1 MNKSENNEEFQ
12 SNIVTKLASKFY
24 DIQNIHI
31 YKGVLWILGEFTPKG
46 LVESTLSA
54 IIRSI
59 GTLPI
64 EDKKE
69 VKKVEESKVENK

>member
-12 SNIVTKLASKFY
+12 SNIVTKLTSKFY

-31 YKGVLWILGEFTPKG
+31 YIGVIWILGEFTPKG
-46 LVESTLSA
+46 LFESTLSA

>member
-1 MNKSENNEEFQ
+1 M
-12 SNIVTKLASKFY
+12 
-24 DIQNIHI
+24 
-31 YKGVLWILGEFTPKG
+31 GEFTPKG

-54 IIRSI
+54 IIRSV